1 MLIIKT
7 LVNTEKYKE
16 DKIIHP
22 ETSILGEIL
31 KVFCLFI
38 SVTIDISLNQDSDHI
53 GYTTLC
59 CLLSKL
65 HIKNFP
71 IFLVFENMTVNG
83 LIIFC

>member
-7 LVNTEKYKE
+7 LANTEKYKE

-38 SVTIDISLNQDSDHI
+38 SVTTDIYLNQDSDHS

-59 CLLSKL
+59 CLLSKH
-65 HIKNFP
+65 HIEIFP
-71 IFLVFENMTVNG
+71 HILS
-83 LIIFC
+83 L